1 MFIAMARPGCRSFG
15 GAKCSPLRHISLLRS
30 SSNFGGSLIY
40 KRFIPT
46 GCFDFR
52 ILLKKR
58 SWIFS
63 SQRFS
68 RRNAERVFLCDL
80 CEELRA
86 LCG

>member
-1 MFIAMARPGCRSFG
+1 MFIATARPGCSSSV
-15 GAKCSPLRHISLLRS
+15 GAKCRPLRYISLLRS
-30 SSNFGGSLIY
+30 SSTFGGSLIY

-68 RRNAERVFLCDL
+68 
-80 CEELRA
+80 
-86 LCG
+86 